1 MSGCIAEIAKHASF
15 VFWHTKNAISQSPFR
30 MLQTVCSSGND
41 LTHKLLLLRGFPVC
55 LPVSSMLKLRL
66 PQFLFYKTAPVFPW
80 SVWFNR
86 IIVIHFL
93 DLGTCSCT
101 FNDAWLKKRKVA
113 FWRMIYESLD
123 INYHSHF
130 SGSQAWNQ
138 QYRLNQVAV
147 APSLLRS

>member
-86 IIVIHFL
+86 IIVIHSL
-93 DLGTCSCT
+93 NSGKSSCT
-101 FNDAWLKKRKVA
+101 FIDALLKKEGRFLENHLRKPGNKLSQIL
-113 FWRMIYESLD
+113 FRLSSLKSA
-123 INYHSHF
+123 ISVELT
-130 SGSQAWNQ
+130 
-138 QYRLNQVAV
+138 R
-147 APSLLRS
+147 PSSFTPS